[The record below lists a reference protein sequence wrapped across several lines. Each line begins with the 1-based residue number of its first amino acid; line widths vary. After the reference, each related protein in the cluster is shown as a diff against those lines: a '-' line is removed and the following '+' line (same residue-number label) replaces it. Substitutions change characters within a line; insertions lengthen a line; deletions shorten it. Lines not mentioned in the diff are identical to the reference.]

1 MLDEK
6 VYRHIV
12 SQTFEQVER
21 LFAEV
26 DPDLVEC
33 TVSQGALTLLLASG
47 ARCILSAQPSVR
59 QLWMAVAAKGVA
71 YHFNWDEARAQW
83 WDDKGQGIEFWAY
96 LKAYIWDAARVEL

>member
-6 VYRHIV
+6 VYRQMITD
-12 SQTFEQVER
+12 TFSRVEK
-21 LFAEV
+21 LFEDV

-33 TVSQGALTLLLASG
+33 NTSQGALTLLLSSG
-47 ARCILSAQPSVR
+47 AKCILSTQPSVR
-59 QLWMAVAAKGVA
+59 QLWMAVAAKGQA
-71 YHFNWDEARAQW
+71 FHFNWDESKQQW